1 MSQTVADPALTYV
14 AAEWE
19 HSSPLVACRFDPLG
33 RYVFAGAED
42 MTVQRFA
49 LADGAKT
56 AFAGH
61 ESWVRALAFV
71 DGGETLVSGGY
82 EGRLIWWPAAAAEP
96 KPARTVEAHVG
107 WLRALVASPDG
118 KLLASCGNDGKVR
131 LWNAADGT
139 KIAEFAGHERPVWTV
154 EFHPSG
160 QYLISGDLMGV
171 VQQWETATGKL
182 VRTFDAK
189 DLHSYNGG
197 QQVDFGGVRTI
208 AFSPD
213 NKYVVCGGLHK
224 AENPLGAVHD
234 PLGIVFDWETGAAA
248 HRYEPADL
256 KGSAWRIQYHRDG
269 YAIMT
274 SGGSSG
280 GQLLFFKNTETKEFH
295 RFALP
300 ALARDGD
307 LHPDGIQIATAHSDR
322 KVRISRMAAK
332 PA

>member
-1 MSQTVADPALTYV
+1 MSTTADPVQTYV
-14 AAEWE
+14 ATEWE
-19 HSSPLVACRFDPLG
+19 HSSPFVSCQFDPLG

-42 MTVQRFA
+42 QSVLRYA
-49 LADGAKT
+49 LADGAVT
-56 AFAGH
+56 TYTGH
-61 ESWVRALAFV
+61 DSWVRAIAFT
-71 DGGETLVSGGY
+71 DGGETVVTGGY
-82 EGRLIWWPAAAAEP
+82 EGRLIWWPTAAAEA
-96 KPARTVEAHVG
+96 KPIRTVEAHQG
-107 WLRALVASPDG
+107 WLRALATSPDG
-118 KLLASCGNDGKVR
+118 TLLASCGNDAKVR
-131 LWNAADGT
+131 VWNAADGT
-139 KIAEFAGHERPVWTV
+139 LVQELSGHERPVWSV
-154 EFHPSG
+154 EFHPQG
-160 QYLISGDLMGV
+160 QSLLSGDLMGI
-171 VQQWETATGKL
+171 VQQWELASGKI

-208 AFSPD
+208 AVNPD
-213 NKYVVCGGLHK
+213 GKYVACGGLHK

-234 PLGIVFDWETGAAA
+234 PLALVFDWETGAAA

-256 KGSAWRIQYHRDG
+256 KGSAWRLQYHPDG

-274 SGGSSG
+274 AGGSTG
-280 GQLLFFKNTETKEFH
+280 GTLLFFKNAETKEFH

-322 KVRISRMAAK
+322 KLRISCMAAK